1 MRFLLWKL
9 SVTFRIFHRHRVCLV
24 DRVDLN
30 LQLVEL
36 MGGFWVFFLSHTAPG
51 FQLWF
56 YFHLHVG
63 CPLGFA
69 PEAALEDLGLPL

>member
-1 MRFLLWKL
+1 MRFLLWEL

-24 DRVDLN
+24 DPVDLN

-51 FQLWF
+51 FLLWF
-56 YFHLHVG
+56 YIHLCIWVVNW
-63 CPLGFA
+63 
-69 PEAALEDLGLPL
+69 DLLLRLP